1 MLDKYKLLFLIL
13 TIFSIS
19 FYAQTLDFEYVQTID
34 QVADYKSSTIL
45 TQENRLLIDA
55 KGAIEE
61 YYINSDGSLTLNSR
75 LKTFYYSLAEAQ
87 IYSDMLYVAEDEYG
101 DNASKISII
110 DISGDEMVKVDSIL
124 VTGPYVINMQVN
136 EDYILYSK
144 NGSTLA
150 TLVDRTTLETITTLE
165 VGAQY
170 TLIGNYLIFNMLN
183 ASTDEGALC
192 VWDISNP
199 LEPVEVDFTIIGN
212 LQFIYH
218 YYVHNDLLYVCRSD
232 DIVIMDISNL
242 TNIEIVRRIDNIPQ
256 YDYYYIPSCKVY
268 ENMLIFNDGNN
279 FFWFYDVSEPANPQF
294 IARKTELMINGTTQK
309 NNFTPYSSYLYT
321 VSHWGNIAQLDAT
334 MLPQIEVI
342 EEHGS
347 GGMFNLFNTYS
358 EPFLIYNNFPQYR
371 YFSSNED
378 NPQVHKMQ
386 PAFYGV
392 GYVASNEDYICYM
405 TNPEIGLNYL
415 RLYSCNEEDIILEN
429 EIQMSSYCYYVY
441 LENNYL
447 FMRNSSDD
455 LEVYEILPD
464 YTIEYVQDI
473 YLGGDPYL
481 LQKPDDTFSNNIFI
495 SYEQGDLKYTSVRQ
509 NTPPFSEIANF
520 KLNIG
525 ENIYNRM
532 YILEQDKLL
541 LAKYNSF
548 LPDEYCLCQYTYPDT
563 LTSLD
568 ELTSDNIIKPTGN
581 ILWGK
586 DNYETEV
593 DFYSWQNDSIEFI
606 GDYNFGINVSDNI
619 MLPNRNKLYVVGRYQ
634 LDEFDFTLTANQPND
649 VPNCELTLQNHPN
662 PFNPSTTISF
672 MLPEPAT
679 QVKVNIYN
687 LKGQKIRTLSRNSL
701 QQGEHNLVWNG
712 KDDKDNSVASGV
724 YLYRLQVDGQT
735 KATSKCLL
743 LK

>member
-1 MLDKYKLLFLIL
+1 
-13 TIFSIS
+13 
-19 FYAQTLDFEYVQTID
+19 
-34 QVADYKSSTIL
+34 
-45 TQENRLLIDA
+45 
-55 KGAIEE
+55 
-61 YYINSDGSLTLNSR
+61 
-75 LKTFYYSLAEAQ
+75 
-87 IYSDMLYVAEDEYG
+87 
-101 DNASKISII
+101 
-110 DISGDEMVKVDSIL
+110 
-124 VTGPYVINMQVN
+124 
-136 EDYILYSK
+136 
-144 NGSTLA
+144 
-150 TLVDRTTLETITTLE
+150 
-165 VGAQY
+165 
-170 TLIGNYLIFNMLN
+170 
-183 ASTDEGALC
+183 
-192 VWDISNP
+192 
-199 LEPVEVDFTIIGN
+199 
-212 LQFIYH
+212 
-218 YYVHNDLLYVCRSD
+218 
-232 DIVIMDISNL
+232 
-242 TNIEIVRRIDNIPQ
+242 
-256 YDYYYIPSCKVY
+256 
-268 ENMLIFNDGNN
+268 
-279 FFWFYDVSEPANPQF
+279 
-294 IARKTELMINGTTQK
+294 
-309 NNFTPYSSYLYT
+309 
-321 VSHWGNIAQLDAT
+321 
-334 MLPQIEVI
+334 
-342 EEHGS
+342 
-347 GGMFNLFNTYS
+347 
-358 EPFLIYNNFPQYR
+358 
-371 YFSSNED
+371 
-378 NPQVHKMQ
+378 
-386 PAFYGV
+386 
-392 GYVASNEDYICYM
+392 
-405 TNPEIGLNYL
+405 
-415 RLYSCNEEDIILEN
+415 
-429 EIQMSSYCYYVY
+429 
-441 LENNYL
+441 
-447 FMRNSSDD
+447 MRNSSDD

-634 LDEFDFTLTANQPND
+634 LDEYDFTLTANQPND